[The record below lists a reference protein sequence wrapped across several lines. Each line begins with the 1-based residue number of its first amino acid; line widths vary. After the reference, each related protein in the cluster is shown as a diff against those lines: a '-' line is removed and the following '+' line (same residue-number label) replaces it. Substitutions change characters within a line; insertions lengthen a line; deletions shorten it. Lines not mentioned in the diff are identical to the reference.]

1 MSLNKSI
8 ELEFSGKYDREH
20 AQQYLHK
27 HQDGLARRLSHW
39 RDVQLARRALKR
51 AGEPNLVLDLP
62 SGAGRFW
69 SLLAEQPNRVI
80 LAADN
85 SRDMLAIAMAGQP
98 EDVVARVKTFQ
109 TSAFAIDLTENAVD
123 SIFCM
128 RLLHHIAD
136 PEHRLAMLRE
146 FHRVTRDTLIVS
158 LWVDGNYKAWKRRRL
173 EARRAAEGR
182 ASENQNRFVIAKD
195 VVEAEF
201 KRGGESGVQRVRDK
215 NHKLLYIKR
224 QSGHLYRSWRHPLGR
239 PTVLRE
245 QQAMQALSKLGIH
258 VPRLV
263 YCEAQKDAGQW
274 RALLVS
280 EALEGFVSLD
290 DWYASGEPQR
300 DGGELNRNMLQQL
313 SIMLSR
319 LHRAA
324 WQHGCL
330 YPKHIFIKRH
340 QTADGDWAEVAL
352 LDLEK
357 SRRRLLSVTASRR
370 DLQQLYRH
378 KGAMPEGDWQL
389 LINSYNCFIRAVEP
403 YSHDEI

>member
-8 ELEFSGKYDREH
+8 ELEFSGKYDRKH

-201 KRGGESGVQRVRDK
+201 KQVGFDILSHHDFLPGYAMWRV
-215 NHKLLYIKR
+215 Y
-224 QSGHLYRSWRHPLGR
+224 
-239 PTVLRE
+239 VLR
-245 QQAMQALSKLGIH
+245 
-258 VPRLV
+258 
-263 YCEAQKDAGQW
+263 
-274 RALLVS
+274 
-280 EALEGFVSLD
+280 
-290 DWYASGEPQR
+290 
-300 DGGELNRNMLQQL
+300 
-313 SIMLSR
+313 
-319 LHRAA
+319 
-324 WQHGCL
+324 
-330 YPKHIFIKRH
+330 
-340 QTADGDWAEVAL
+340 
-352 LDLEK
+352 K
-357 SRRRLLSVTASRR
+357 S
-370 DLQQLYRH
+370 
-378 KGAMPEGDWQL
+378 
-389 LINSYNCFIRAVEP
+389 C
-403 YSHDEI
+403 